1 LGPPARK
8 RLAVLFSLIQLLLLH
23 CDLVAAQTEPSIQP
37 WPAQWITCPDA
48 PERDAFV
55 FHFRKVLEL
64 PQKPAHFLVH
74 ISADNQFLLHV
85 NQQRIGTGPA
95 RGDLAHWRFESYD
108 LAPYLHAGRNTLAAT
123 VWGFGTRSA
132 YAQISDRAGFLLHG
146 DGPPES
152 AADTNETW
160 QVEQDTGLQAP
171 FPTPEVSDFYGA
183 EPGERI
189 DAQTFDWQ
197 WDADPAARDHSS
209 PVTGSAATGA
219 PTRAM
224 QWKNALPI
232 DSAVL
237 RGGQLQTT
245 NWQLVPD
252 PLPPMARELI
262 SAGKVVRISGLEAGS
277 SFPVDLCG
285 PSASPG
291 VQASPQTPNQNCPS
305 RNKSDTPPEFPDKA
319 FAVPAHSKVTLLLDV
334 SHLTTGYPELTVTGG
349 RGASIRET
357 YAEALINEQGQKG
370 NRNEIA
376 GKHIVGLSDEFLPDG
391 SANRT
396 FMPLA
401 WRAWRY
407 LQLDISTADEPLQL
421 DHMRTWFTAYP
432 FEERGYFHS
441 DDPSL
446 AAIWDIGWRTARL
459 DAHDTYMDTP
469 YWERLQYVGD
479 TRIQALISYMV
490 AGDDRLAR
498 QAIQSFNNSRIP
510 DGITQSRYPS
520 NTSQYIPT
528 FSLLW
533 IGMLHDFWLYRGDPD
548 FVRLQLPG
556 TRTVLDW
563 FRQYQRRDGLLK
575 KLPWWPFVDWA
586 KDFTDGVP
594 PQDKDGGSVPITL
607 QYIEALRYA
616 AELETAYGDRNRAA
630 EYQIAAARAAQT
642 IHRLCWNQKN
652 GLLADTPAQT
662 HFSQHANLLAV
673 WLDVIP
679 KREQKTVLAKI
690 LSADRLPGKQPP
702 SERSESTPSSGEREQ
717 LEPLPPISKAT
728 YYFRFYLAR
737 AIDHADMG
745 DAYLSLLQPWRDMA
759 AEGLSTWAE
768 TPEPTRSD
776 SHAWS
781 AHPNF
786 DLLTIVA
793 GIRPKTTG
801 FRSVTIE
808 PKLGTLHHVAASAPT
823 PNGDITVEYTRENA
837 GVRAVITLPPQI
849 SGNLVW
855 NGKTYQIHPGQQQFA
870 LPQ

>member
-1 LGPPARK
+1 ML
-8 RLAVLFSLIQLLLLH
+8 LFFLIAQLLNSAILT
-23 CDLVAAQTEPSIQP
+23 AQAEPAGQSSIQP
-37 WPAQWITCPDA
+37 WPALWITCPDA

-85 NQQRIGTGPA
+85 NQQRVGTGPA
-95 RGDLAHWRFESYD
+95 RGDLAHWRFETYD
-108 LAPYLHAGRNTLAAT
+108 LAPYLHAGKNTLAAT

-146 DGPPES
+146 DSPAVS
-152 AADTNETW
+152 AADTNDTW
-160 QVEQDTGLQAP
+160 QVEEDQGLQAP

-197 WDADPAARDHSS
+197 WDADPVSPDHVL
-209 PVTGSAATGA
+209 PATST
-219 PTRAM
+219 PNPSHPP

-232 DSAVL
+232 DTAVL
-237 RGGQLQTT
+237 RGGQMQTT

-252 PLPPMARELI
+252 SLPPMAMDLI
-262 SAGKVVRISGLEAGS
+262 SAGKVVRTSGLETPGTDTLSA
-277 SFPVDLCG
+277 FPERV
-285 PSASPG
+285 
-291 VQASPQTPNQNCPS
+291 VTI
-305 RNKSDTPPEFPDKA
+305 
-319 FAVPAHSKVTLLLDV
+319 PAHSKITVLLDV

-349 RGASIRET
+349 RGASIHQT
-357 YAEALINEQGQKG
+357 YAEALIDDKGQKG
-370 NRNEIA
+370 NRNEIT

-391 SANRT
+391 ATHT

-407 LQLDISTADEPLQL
+407 LQLDIATADQPLQL
-421 DHMRTWFTAYP
+421 DHMRAWFTAYP

-441 DDPSL
+441 DFHSYDPSL

-479 TRIQALISYMV
+479 TRIQALISYMI

-498 QAIQSFNNSRIP
+498 QAIQSFNDSRIP

-533 IGMLHDFWLYRGDPD
+533 IGMLHDFWLYRGDED
-548 FVRLQLPG
+548 FIRQQLPG

-563 FRQYQRRDGLLK
+563 FQRYQRHDGLLSR
-575 KLPWWPFVDWA
+575 LPWWPFVDWA

-594 PQDKDGGSVPITL
+594 PQDKDKDKDKDGGSVPITL

-616 AELETAYGDRNRAA
+616 SELEAIYGDRNRAA
-630 EYQIAAARAAQT
+630 EYQIAAARAAQS
-642 IHRLCWNQKN
+642 IHKLCWNEKY

-662 HFSQHANLLAV
+662 HYSQHANILAV

-679 KREQKTVLAKI
+679 KQEQKAVLTRI
-690 LSADRLPGKQPP
+690 LTPDLSPASEQP
-702 SERSESTPSSGEREQ
+702 
-717 LEPLPPISKAT
+717 EPLPPLSKAT

-737 AIDHADMG
+737 ALEHAGMG
-745 DAYLSLLQPWRDMA
+745 DDYLPLLQPWRDMA
-759 AEGLSTWAE
+759 AAGLTTWAE

-793 GIRPKTTG
+793 GIHPKTFG
-801 FRSVTIE
+801 FKSVTIE
-808 PKLGTLHHVAASAPT
+808 PHLGTLHHVAASVPS
-823 PNGDITVEYTRENA
+823 PNGAITVEYTRDDA
-837 GVRAVITLPPQI
+837 GLKAAISLPPKI
-849 SGNLVW
+849 SGTLIW
-855 NGKTYQIHPGQQQFA
+855 NKKTYPLHPGQQQFT